1 MSLKT
6 ILVLLAA
13 SLAALSSFAPARA
26 EDKVIISYSSR
37 DFSFLPV
44 HVAAAKGFFKEE
56 GLEPVMVQM
65 RPPIAAP
72 ALTAGEIHYTT
83 TFGSTLN
90 AIMQGVPLRMLAV
103 ITEKSPYYIVA
114 RPGIKSVA
122 ELRGKKLAAQQR
134 GLSDRVMAEA
144 ILEAKGVDLKDVQ
157 FVTISG
163 DLPVRMSVLTSG
175 LADAVCLLPPGPVL
189 LEKEG
194 YRIIAGPND
203 VKLGVPT
210 NGLSTTTHRL
220 AEKRSEVKKV
230 LRAMLRGLRFVRER
244 RDETIAIMAQWL
256 SQKPD
261 VAARSYDLIIAGY
274 SQDGA
279 TTDATWQALIDSR
292 VQTVG
297 LPRPSSLD
305 QVRDMTLLREVQKE
319 LK

>member
-1 MSLKT
+1 MKLIIICLFGAMTLTSG
-6 ILVLLAA
+6 V
-13 SLAALSSFAPARA
+13 SFGAQD
-26 EDKVIISYSSR
+26 EKVIISYSSR
-37 DFSFLPV
+37 DFSFLPG
-44 HVAAAKGFFKEE
+44 HVAVAKGFFKDE

-72 ALTAGEIHYTT
+72 ALTAGEIHYTM

-103 ITEKSPYYIVA
+103 ITEKSPYYIIA
-114 RPGIKSVA
+114 RPGIKTVA

-163 DLPVRMSVLTSG
+163 DLPVRMGVLTGG
-175 LADAVCLLPPGPVL
+175 LADAVCLIPPGPVL
-189 LEKEG
+189 LEKQG

-210 NGLSTTTHRL
+210 NGLTATNQRL
-220 AEKRSEVKKV
+220 AEKRAEAKKV
-230 LRAMLRGLRFVRER
+230 VRSLIRGLRFVRER
-244 RDETIAIMAQWL
+244 REETIAIMAQWL
-256 SQKPD
+256 GQKPD
-261 VAARSYDLIIAGY
+261 IAARSYDLIIAGY
-274 SQDGA
+274 SQDGG
-279 TTDATWQALIDSR
+279 TSDATWQALIDSR

-305 QVRDMTLLREVQKE
+305 QVRDFTLLREVQKE
-319 LK
+319 LKLR